1 MDKSTLQEIK
11 DSIRTIPDYPK
22 PGVQFRDITTLL
34 GNARTF
40 RRVIDELVEPWS
52 VAKVNR
58 VAGIEARGFI
68 LGGAVA
74 HQLAAGFVP
83 IRKKGKLPHSTVR
96 VAYSLEYGLDE
107 MEMHE
112 DAVSRGER
120 LILVDDLIATG
131 GTAEAAVKLLR
142 RLGAEILAA
151 CFVIDL
157 PELGGSK
164 KLTDL
169 GVPVRTLVSFEGH

>member
-1 MDKSTLQEIK
+1 MDKGTLVEIQ
-11 DSIRTIPDYPK
+11 DSIRTIPDYPR

-52 VAKVNR
+52 VAKVDR

-96 VAYSLEYGLDE
+96 VAYSLEYGIDE

-142 RLGAEILAA
+142 QLGAEILGA

-164 KLTDL
+164 RLTDL
-169 GVPVRTLVSFEGH
+169 GVPVRTLVSFDSH